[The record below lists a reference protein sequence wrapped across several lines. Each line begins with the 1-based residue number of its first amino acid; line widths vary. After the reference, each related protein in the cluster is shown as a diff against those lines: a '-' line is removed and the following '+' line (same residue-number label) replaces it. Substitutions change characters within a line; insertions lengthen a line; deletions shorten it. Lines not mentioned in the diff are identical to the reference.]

1 MSRPT
6 RFEEFRYLGDK
17 RRQVVYDLDTDDA
30 EATERIA
37 ELLTSEQFAA
47 FSPDTLA
54 EAANRGYR
62 PHASA
67 RPSRLRTAT
76 RPTVRRATAAPRPRP

>member
-30 EATERIA
+30 DAQEAIA
-37 ELLTSEQFAA
+37 EVMASERFTA

-54 EAANRGYR
+54 EARNRGYR
-62 PHASA
+62 PHRSV
-67 RPSRLRTAT
+67 RSGVDAT
-76 RPTVRRATAAPRPRP
+76 E